1 MTDSDDER
9 LIADALRAK
18 AGQSGGIPVTAATP
32 STPSE
37 TTDQLPRV
45 VTGPLPGVDPEEE
58 PEPTGPLASGW
69 IVLLAVLLGLATG
82 AVIGLLTVL

>member
-18 AGQSGGIPVTAATP
+18 AGQSGGVETTPV
-32 STPSE
+32 TPSE
-37 TTDQLPRV
+37 QTDQLPRV
-45 VTGPLPGVDPEEE
+45 VTGPSPGVDHSAE
-58 PEPTGPLASGW
+58 PELTGPLASGW
-69 IVLLAVLLGLATG
+69 IVLLAILLGLATG

>member
-18 AGQSGGIPVTAATP
+18 AGQSGGVPTNPVVPTAP
-32 STPSE
+32 
-37 TTDQLPRV
+37 TDQLPRV
-45 VTGPLPGVDPEEE
+45 VDGPSQSVAGLSESNPPGR
-58 PEPTGPLASGW
+58 LASGW
-69 IVLLAVLLGLATG
+69 ILLLAVLLGLATG